1 MEDLS
6 ELDASSNAQN
16 VTPRFH
22 KYYGTADQITLS
34 CFRLDS
40 TKGRLIRANYMLK
53 VLSSFSSFSSVS
65 INCNVLNIRDL
76 EHLLQKEFVNS
87 IIYVK
92 WLLMFHNGKMDY

>member
-22 KYYGTADQITLS
+22 KYYRTADQITLS

-40 TKGRLIRANYMLK
+40 TKGRLMRADYILK
-53 VLSSFSSFSSVS
+53 TLFLISVS
-65 INCNVLNIRDL
+65 INCNVLNIEYL